1 MNDFRTISAALGV
14 IGIIVGAIF
23 SIREEAAFGR
33 TLMIASAIIIF
44 GVLISSAISQKG
56 KS

>member
-1 MNDFRTISAALGV
+1 MNDFRTVSAALGV
-14 IGIIVGAIF
+14 LGIIVGAIF
-23 SIREEAAFGR
+23 SIKEEAAFVR
-33 TLMIASAIIIF
+33 TLMIASAIIIS